1 MELSNTLS
9 KFNDTTDTTMAIRQE
24 SINILLKTLSPIAP
38 HLCHHLWQ
46 ELGNTEAIIN
56 EPWPSIDKSALNQEE
71 VQIIVQVNGKLRTKL
86 MLTANAD
93 KAQVETQAL
102 ADEKVAK
109 FTDGKTIIKVI
120 VVPNKLIN
128 IVVK

>member
-1 MELSNTLS
+1 
-9 KFNDTTDTTMAIRQE
+9 
-24 SINILLKTLSPIAP
+24 
-38 HLCHHLWQ
+38 
-46 ELGNTEAIIN
+46 
-56 EPWPSIDKSALNQEE
+56 